1 MEFTIILSIVRM
13 PARERERE
21 SLVVEI
27 EFEVGWENLH
37 QGYNGL

>member
-1 MEFTIILSIVRM
+1 MEFTIVLSIERM
-13 PARERERE
+13 PARERE